1 METNNLM
8 VNLPEDLSGRKIL
21 IAGGTKGVGRDITL
35 MLAGRGAR
43 VIVLGDCQADLDQ
56 TMAEL
61 RSMGRESDC
70 YGMVAD
76 PADQMDINIVLTVI
90 DRQFRGIDILIN
102 NNMFAFPHYMAE
114 GDKHVKSMLY
124 SKLQGQFKC
133 SKEIA
138 ERMHRKGSGYIFNI
152 NTLGKDFRDKYK
164 DLYHTAKKSFKSF
177 NTQLRKEVSDKNIK
191 ISLSSV

>member
-1 METNNLM
+1 MNTNNLM

-21 IAGGTKGVGRDITL
+21 IAGGTKGVGREITL
-35 MLAGRGAR
+35 MLAERGAK
-43 VIVLGDCQADLDQ
+43 VIVLGEYQSDLDQ

-61 RSMGRESDC
+61 RAMGKESDC

-76 PADQMDINIVLTVI
+76 PADPMDINIILTVI
-90 DRQFRGIDILIN
+90 DRQFRGVDILIN
-102 NNMFAFPHYMAE
+102 NNMFVFPHYISE

-124 SKLQGQFKC
+124 SKLHGQFIC

-152 NTLGKDFRDKYK
+152 NTLGKDFREKYK
-164 DLYHTAKKSFKSF
+164 DLYLTAKKSFKNF
-177 NTQLRKEVSDKNIK
+177 NTQLRREVSDKNIK

>member
-1 METNNLM
+1 MDTNNLM
-8 VNLPEDLSGRKIL
+8 VNLPEDLSGKKIL
-21 IAGGTKGVGRDITL
+21 VAGGTKGVAREITL
-35 MLAGRGAR
+35 MLADRGAK
-43 VIVLGDCQADLDQ
+43 VMVLGDCQADLDQ

-61 RSMGRESDC
+61 RSRGRESDC

-76 PADQMDINIVLTVI
+76 PADPMDINIILTVI
-90 DRQFRGIDILIN
+90 DRQFRGVDILIN

-114 GDKHVKSMLY
+114 GDRHVKGMLY

-138 ERMHRKGSGYIFNI
+138 ERMHRKGSGYIYNI
-152 NTLGKDFRDKYK
+152 NTLGKEFRDQYN
-164 DLYHTAKKSFKSF
+164 DLYQAAEKSFKSF
-177 NTQLRKEVSDKNIK
+177 NTQLRKEISDQNIK